1 MSWAER
7 KIAENSTLGTADFLP
22 LDKVIKGSFLDMWR
36 FVGGSS
42 VTGEIFK
49 QTDLQDTTIKPVLG
63 GSIYVSDNLSVHDT
77 EAFVNGVKVGTIPM
91 TISFKRGD
99 VITIT
104 PKQTPSGSKLTISA
118 NVVLN
123 IATEVGS

>member
-7 KIAENSTLGTADFLP
+7 KIAENSTIGTADFLP
-22 LDKVIKGSFLDMWR
+22 LDQLIKGSFLDMWR

-42 VTGEIFK
+42 VTGDVYK
-49 QTDLQDTTIKPVLG
+49 QIDLKPVTIKPILG
-63 GSIYVSDNLSVHDT
+63 GTIYASDNLSTHDT

-91 TISFKRGD
+91 NIKFKRGD

-104 PKQTPSGSKLTISA
+104 PKQTVSGSKLTISA
-118 NVVLN
+118 NVALN
-123 IATEVGS
+123 IASEVST

>member
-22 LDKVIKGSFLDMWR
+22 LDQLIKGSFLDMWR

-42 VTGEIFK
+42 VTGDVYK
-49 QTDLQDTTIKPVLG
+49 QIDLKSVTIKPILG
-63 GSIYVSDNLSVHDT
+63 GTIYASDNLSTHDT

-91 TISFKRGD
+91 NIKFKRGD
-99 VITIT
+99 VTTIT
-104 PKQTPSGSKLTISA
+104 PKQTVSGSKLTISA
-118 NVVLN
+118 NVALN
-123 IATEVGS
+123 IASEVST